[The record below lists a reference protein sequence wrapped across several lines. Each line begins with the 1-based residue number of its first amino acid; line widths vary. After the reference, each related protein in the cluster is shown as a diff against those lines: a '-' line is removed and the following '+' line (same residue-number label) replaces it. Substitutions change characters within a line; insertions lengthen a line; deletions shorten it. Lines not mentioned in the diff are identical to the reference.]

1 MYKKFFGMTYCQENC
16 VNSSLAVS
24 SSHSP
29 MSSIPSVPP
38 SSSSCS
44 SLGDAVV
51 DLTLLTG
58 AGVTGAGRSLHNGS
72 SPTPETSTIAST
84 ASSIASTTSSV
95 SSTSSSKPIATTQTM
110 TSSTM
115 SQTSSSVSNTP
126 SVSSDTSSV
135 ATTFHVLLD
144 RVSRAGQDDQLL
156 LLDRLDG
163 VVGRDQESEAVDQDR
178 QSR

>member
-1 MYKKFFGMTYCQENC
+1 MTYCQENH

-29 MSSIPSVPP
+29 MSSMSSMSSVPSVPP
-38 SSSSCS
+38 SSSCS
-44 SLGDAVV
+44 PLGDAVV

-58 AGVTGAGRSLHNGS
+58 ARVTGAGRPLHHGS
-72 SPTPETSTIAST
+72 SPTPETSSITST
-84 ASSIASTTSSV
+84 ASSVTSTTSSIASTSG
-95 SSTSSSKPIATTQTM
+95 SKPIATTETV

-163 VVGRDQESEAVDQDR
+163 VLGRGQESEAMEQDR